1 MTRTNN
7 LSNTQFGYQ
16 IVFFIHIHGYIWLA
30 EGCHWHLL
38 PRQIFTTSFALAKDA
53 NGNLQPTIYVYE
65 QWLGERCLWHLFP
78 RQTCCRHLLT
88 GGMFLLL
95 QRN

>member
-30 EGCHWHLL
+30 EGYH
-38 PRQIFTTSFALAKDA
+38 
-53 NGNLQPTIYVYE
+53 
-65 QWLGERCLWHLFP
+65 WHLFP

-88 GGMFLLL
+88 DGMILLM
-95 QRN
+95 QRDVKQTSP

>member
-30 EGCHWHLL
+30 EGC
-38 PRQIFTTSFALAKDA
+38 
-53 NGNLQPTIYVYE
+53 
-65 QWLGERCLWHLFP
+65 LWHLFP
-78 RQTCCRHLLT
+78 RQTYCRHLLI
-88 GGMFLLL
+88 GGILQVL
-95 QRN
+95 QRAAHGYHEYNIKWGL